1 MSEKHQTKIQDYVLC
16 TKLSE
21 KCDEVWNFFAKNKK
35 TPRSSKK
42 PNDPYEKGVVATKKN
57 INE

>member
-35 TPRSSKK
+35 LPGAVKNRMIHMKRVLLLQKK
-42 PNDPYEKGVVATKKN
+42 
-57 INE
+57 I

>member
-21 KCDEVWNFFAKNKK
+21 RCDEVWNFFAKNKK
-35 TPRSSKK
+35 TPRSS
-42 PNDPYEKGVVATKKN
+42 
-57 INE
+57 